1 MPANRFM
8 PNLITEELAFERLL
22 AGGVVAVPTETVYGL
37 ACLAE
42 SADAVAR
49 VFKIKKR
56 PSDNP
61 LICHFHSVSQIS
73 AYVQPLSE
81 TEKILFDHFSP
92 GPLSLLLRL
101 NENSPLYPA
110 TRSGRTVV
118 VRIPA
123 HPVFLSL
130 LKKIN
135 KPIAAPSANTS
146 GRYSAVNTQMVLAD
160 VGALTDG
167 IIEGGECVNGIE
179 STIVEVSDKQV
190 TILRPGVIGPDDLL
204 DVLQSN
210 EIDVPVRYGTTEQTT
225 PGTKYKHYAPKTK
238 IREITSPD
246 QFSSDKRVVFISTDE
261 YTSRIQNVHTLS
273 LGSLQYPRQIAS
285 TLYQTMFKLDQLHA
299 DEALI
304 FLPEINNK
312 HWQITI
318 RNRLNKMLSSS

>member
-190 TILRPGVIGPDDLL
+190 TILRPGVIGPDDLQ

-210 EIDVPVRYGTTEQTT
+210 EIDVPVRYGTTRPRSGKLLRRINSHPINEWYLFQPMNIQVEYKMSTRFHWDHCNI
-225 PGTKYKHYAPKTK
+225 PDRLHQHCTKPCSSWINCMPMKPSFFFLKLIINTGKSPYAT
-238 IREITSPD
+238 
-246 QFSSDKRVVFISTDE
+246 
-261 YTSRIQNVHTLS
+261 
-273 LGSLQYPRQIAS
+273 G
-285 TLYQTMFKLDQLHA
+285 
-299 DEALI
+299 
-304 FLPEINNK
+304 
-312 HWQITI
+312 
-318 RNRLNKMLSSS
+318 